1 MFYELHIFGLPPESL
16 PWDLLRR
23 FSAEPLPPSRLFS
36 PACLHSPACSP
47 GSSSLP
53 GSSDAARDLSPDRVQ
68 GPPFDRAEP
77 LAPSRSFCPSSGPQ
91 EGVPGGY
98 SDGVRGWLLDGLCS
112 AEERRRLLEALLVPV
127 REARATL
134 LLRAVGAGIRGVAFD
149 LEGTLTELEFV
160 DALAERLGFGARM
173 RRLTRDSM
181 TGRTPD
187 FRRDY
192 EARMAALRGVGV
204 SVMEEVIGSMTL
216 APGVASLCARLH
228 AAAIPTAII
237 SGGCS
242 RLGEAA
248 RKKIAARA
256 LYATVWAERLSRF
269 TGRAASSVIDPVAKV
284 RALED
289 FARTISVPLTSMAA
303 VGDGA
308 NDLGMLSSAGTALLT
323 HASAVPPW
331 PAVFAAILTT

>member
-23 FSAEPLPPSRLFS
+23 FSPEPLPQSHLLPSFRLS
-36 PACLHSPACSP
+36 
-47 GSSSLP
+47 GS
-53 GSSDAARDLSPDRVQ
+53 
-68 GPPFDRAEP
+68 
-77 LAPSRSFCPSSGPQ
+77 SSGPQ
-91 EGVPGGY
+91 ERVPGGY
-98 SDGVRGWLLDGLCS
+98 SDGVRGWRLDGLRS

-134 LLRAVGAGIRGVAFD
+134 LLRAVGTGIRGVAFD

-173 RRLTRDSM
+173 RRLTCDSM

-216 APGVASLCARLH
+216 TPGAASLCARLH

-256 LYATVWAERLSRF
+256 LYATVWEERASCF
-269 TGRAASSVIDPVAKV
+269 TGRAASPVIDPAAKV

-289 FARTISVPLTSMAA
+289 FARTISAPLTSIAA

-308 NDLGMLSSAGTALLT
+308 NDLGMLSFAGTAFLT

-331 PAVFAAILTT
+331 PAIFAAILTA